1 MDSRHDS
8 NPVDQVDAIHHH
20 PLYPIPPPPPA
31 GSSSSPRGAE
41 DFHGGTPDRGTPF
54 RKHAP
59 KDATDAVD
67 HDSFSG
73 ATDRRRRRT
82 TRIGFVTRVRTRETL
97 SRYDMSPA
105 ERRAYWIQQ
114 DEYLAITRR
123 NARIVQIIQK
133 SYDDNE
139 AATTTTKRKQ
149 QHAPATTT
157 TKSERDYPDGLCPR
171 GLEGGL
177 KSEYMTRH
185 AAVSE
190 SLEEVFNEQEKQYY
204 IGVRDDEAI
213 AESYATVSSKAA
225 FRARLRAM
233 LDRKE
238 IEGYATTDKD
248 EDDDDEEENDENAPL
263 RSASNH
269 TASSGKSKR
278 STGSKLRKQ
287 VASIRSWV
295 RSGTKATLG
304 GGTRK

>member
-1 MDSRHDS
+1 
-8 NPVDQVDAIHHH
+8 
-20 PLYPIPPPPPA
+20 
-31 GSSSSPRGAE
+31 
-41 DFHGGTPDRGTPF
+41 
-54 RKHAP
+54 
-59 KDATDAVD
+59 
-67 HDSFSG
+67 
-73 ATDRRRRRT
+73 
-82 TRIGFVTRVRTRETL
+82 
-97 SRYDMSPA
+97 MSPA

-139 AATTTTKRKQ
+139 AATATAKRKQ
-149 QHAPATTT
+149 QHAP
-157 TKSERDYPDGLCPR
+157 KSERDYPDGLCPR

-248 EDDDDEEENDENAPL
+248 DEENDDEEEENAPL